1 MCTTCSCSTDS
12 AGSTAATEDARTYEV
27 EGMTCGH
34 CVNSVSTEI
43 GKVSGVTDVTVDL
56 AEGRGRVEGS
66 DFGDAEIR
74 AAVEEAGYKVVG
86 A

>member
-1 MCTTCSCSTDS
+1 MCTTCSCSTES
-12 AGSTAATEDARTYEV
+12 AGSTTVAEDARTYEV

-56 AEGRGRVEGS
+56 AEGRVRVEGA